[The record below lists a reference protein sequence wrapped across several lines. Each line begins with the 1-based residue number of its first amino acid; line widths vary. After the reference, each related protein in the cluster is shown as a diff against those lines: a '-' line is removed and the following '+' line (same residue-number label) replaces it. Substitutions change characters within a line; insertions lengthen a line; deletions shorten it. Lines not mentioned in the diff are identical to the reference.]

1 MANWNDPNVA
11 ASGFGAVRTADGAVD
26 AGLRSYMLSVYNYM
40 GSGVLLTGIVA
51 MLAYNSGFTASMI
64 GSPLMWVVM
73 LAPLAVVMVLSFG
86 INKLSTTAAQ
96 AIFWVYAAV
105 MGLSMST
112 IFLAFTQT
120 SIAQTFFATAAAFLG
135 LSLYGYTTKRDL
147 SGFGTFLIMGVFG
160 ILVAMLLN
168 AFIFQS
174 GALSLAISVIGVL
187 VFAGL
192 TAYDTQKIKS
202 MYFYVRGT
210 DFVGKSVVMGA
221 LSLYLDFVNMF
232 TFLLNLLGSRE

>member
-73 LAPLAVVMVLSFG
+73 LATLAFVMVLSFG